1 MNSLRYAA
9 TRVSDAA
16 SVVRNARRPKAWMNF
31 VPHVESSVEQ
41 LPNIWSLF
49 ADEAQAATASA
60 LSCSCDAFSS
70 CTSSALASIA
80 KPRFVGSLNTV
91 AIGAALDVS
100 LKIVRMLAVNSGP
113 LRRHSLRGP
122 GAL

>member
-1 MNSLRYAA
+1 MKYGDCSIAEMTACAPSEYELPAMNSLRYAA

-49 ADEAQAATASA
+49 ADDAQAATASA

-80 KPRFVGSLNTV
+80 KPRFV
-91 AIGAALDVS
+91 
-100 LKIVRMLAVNSGP
+100 
-113 LRRHSLRGP
+113 
-122 GAL
+122 